1 MKKREGLVAAGFL
14 APYGV
19 LFTVFLLIPLL
30 YGFWISLHKWQLL
43 SPQTPFVGGANY
55 ESILKDELF
64 RISVVRTAI
73 FVLIAV
79 PLGNLLS
86 LALATGLNA
95 NLKGT
100 TFLKVAFYLPV
111 ILSVSVVALLWRWM
125 YDTTNG
131 LINLSIQNLGVKVG
145 IPWLADAKVPWLAN
159 AKWAMPSFAFMSI
172 WWGAGGNMLVYLA
185 ALKGVPKELNEA
197 AELDGAVGLRRFW
210 LTTLPL
216 IRPAL
221 AFGVVMSFIGASQV
235 FGQIYIITNGGGGP
249 AYSTLSVILYM
260 YQQGFSN
267 YELGYASAVAY
278 TLFVLVLLVTF
289 GLLKG
294 LKASEAAT

>member
-1 MKKREGLVAAGFL
+1 MKRKDGLAAVGFL
-14 APYGV
+14 APYGI
-19 LFTVFLLIPLL
+19 LFVTFLLVPLV

-43 SPQTPFVGGANY
+43 SSSTPFVGTANY
-55 ESILKDELF
+55 ASILKDELF
-64 RISVVRTAI
+64 RISVVRTAL
-73 FVLIAV
+73 FVVLAV
-79 PLGNLLS
+79 PAGNLLS
-86 LALATGLNA
+86 LALASGLNQ
-95 NLKGT
+95 NFRSTSL
-100 TFLKVAFYLPV
+100 LKVLFYLPV
-111 ILSVSVVALLWRWM
+111 VLSVSVVALLWRWM
-125 YDTTNG
+125 YDTSSG
-131 LINLSIQNLGVKVG
+131 LINRSFNIE
-145 IPWLADAKVPWLAN
+145 IPWLSN
-159 AKWAMPSFAFMSI
+159 AHWAMPSFAIMSI

-185 ALKGVPKELNEA
+185 ALKGVPKELYEA

-210 LTTLPL
+210 KTTLPL

-278 TLFVLVLLVTF
+278 TLFVLVLFVTF
-289 GLLKG
+289 FLLRA
-294 LKASEAAT
+294 LKADDPAT

>member
-1 MKKREGLVAAGFL
+1 MKRKDGLVAAGFL

-19 LFTVFLLIPLL
+19 LFTVFLLVPLV
-30 YGFWISLHKWQLL
+30 YGFWISMHKWQLL
-43 SPQTPFVGGANY
+43 SPQAPFVGGANY

-64 RISVVRTAI
+64 RISVIRTAV
-73 FVLIAV
+73 FVVIAV

-86 LALATGLNA
+86 LALASGLNA
-95 NLKGT
+95 NLRGT

-131 LINLSIQNLGVKVG
+131 LINLSFNLS
-145 IPWLADAKVPWLAN
+145 IPWLAN

-197 AELDGAVGLRRFW
+197 AELDGAVGLRRFFQ
-210 LTTLPL
+210 TTLPM

-294 LKASEAAT
+294 LRASEAA